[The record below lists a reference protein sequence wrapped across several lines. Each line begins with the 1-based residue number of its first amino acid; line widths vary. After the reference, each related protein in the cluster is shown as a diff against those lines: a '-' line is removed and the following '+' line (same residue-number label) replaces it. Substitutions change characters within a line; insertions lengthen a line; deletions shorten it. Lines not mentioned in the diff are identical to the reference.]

1 MADEATTQTEE
12 EISGQVEEGS
22 VASLEVE
29 TEEAPEVVPARDLLR
44 VKEQRDTYKSQ
55 LKEKDD
61 LIKSLQSKNQEDEDD
76 DLSGFQ
82 DLDPE
87 FKKKWEA
94 KDKKSERIA
103 TEIVERR
110 LAEERRKIDFE
121 RKLETTIDKQLD
133 VARKNGVRIPD
144 SFDRNLFK
152 TIVLSQPKTDI
163 AVLAERTWWVDVQAK
178 ATSEN
183 DARPA
188 MDYLSETV
196 SINSLSPEKREK
208 VLQDEGARKAYFNAL
223 DQAGR

>member
-163 AVLAERTWWVDVQAK
+163 AVLAERTW
-178 ATSEN
+178 
-183 DARPA
+183 
-188 MDYLSETV
+188 
-196 SINSLSPEKREK
+196 
-208 VLQDEGARKAYFNAL
+208 
-223 DQAGR
+223 

>member
-1 MADEATTQTEE
+1 MADEAESTTEE
-12 EISGQVEEGS
+12 IVGQVEEGS

-61 LIKSLQSKNQEDEDD
+61 LIKSLQSKNQDTLPDD
-76 DLSGFQ
+76 DISEFNF
-82 DLDPE
+82 DPAFE
-87 FKKKWEA
+87 RKWEA
-94 KDKKSERIA
+94 KNKKAEIIA
-103 TEIVERR
+103 EQIVEKR
-110 LAEERRKIDFE
+110 LAEERKKVDFE
-121 RKLETTIDKQLD
+121 RKLETTIDKQLEI
-133 VARKNGVRIPD
+133 ARQNGVRIPSD
-144 SFDRNLFK
+144 FDRNLFK

-163 AVLAERTWWVDVQAK
+163 AILAERTWWIDVQAK

-208 VLQDEGARKAYFNAL
+208 VLQDDKARKAYFDAL